1 METIQKPELTPL
13 DKGKYLKT
21 LQVTALAGMIMPP
34 HLTTKEAVIIV
45 QEGEALLKMPNL
57 DHRLRQGAVFIIPAG
72 VEHSLEIKS
81 DFKAVAIM
89 AVDSE
94 IKFKEQ

>member
-1 METIQKPELTPL
+1 METVQKPELTL
-13 DKGKYLKT
+13 IDKGKSFKT

-34 HLTTKEAVIIV
+34 HHTTKEAVIVV
-45 QEGEALLKMPNL
+45 QEGEALLKMPNV
-57 DHRLRQGAVFIIPAG
+57 DHILKKGTSFIIPSG
-72 VEHSLEIKS
+72 IEHSLEINK

-94 IKFKEQ
+94 IKFKE